1 MGISKHCFK
10 IPAFFIATLNQLK
23 ETIAFSLLLS
33 MFVFIFKHTVMKTSL
48 FSLLFTLLSV
58 TLMAQT
64 PVALKLN
71 LEKGKTYAQ
80 KTVTKQTMQQ
90 SVAGQ
95 SFNINITATR
105 VTSFKMLSQEND
117 VLELE
122 MKFDTTI
129 TSIKSAMLNKETDAT
144 KPGKDPVDRIM
155 NKMSLYPIKAKIS
168 TAGKFIAFGNY
179 NEFKSNVMLVIDS
192 LPTSKQDEGK
202 KVAETLI
209 KESALRS
216 LVEPY
221 FAHLSDKPLKINDT
235 WESNYITNS
244 NDMSILFFN
253 TYVLKAVENGTALL
267 TGSTE
272 MESMASTNPSIKFD
286 QPIKGTATFE
296 GKVDLKTG
304 LMLFVSEKSQ
314 MQGIISAN
322 SGGVDYKVDLKVDA
336 QTENSIIQ

>member
-1 MGISKHCFK
+1 
-10 IPAFFIATLNQLK
+10 
-23 ETIAFSLLLS
+23 
-33 MFVFIFKHTVMKTSL
+33 MKTFL
-48 FSLLFTLLSV
+48 FSLLFTLMSAS
-58 TLMAQT
+58 LMAQT

-71 LEKGKTYAQ
+71 LVKGKTYAQ
-80 KTVTKQTMQQ
+80 KSVTKQTMQQ
-90 SVAGQ
+90 SVSGQ

-155 NKMSLYPIKAKIS
+155 NKISLYPLNAKFS
-168 TAGKFIAFGNY
+168 TTGKFIAFGNF
-179 NEFKSNVMLVIDS
+179 NEFKSKVMLVIDS
-192 LPTSKQDEGK
+192 LPTSKQDEGRK
-202 KVAETLI
+202 AAETLL

-216 LVEPY
+216 WVEPF
-221 FAHLSDKPLKINDT
+221 FAHLSEKPLNVNDT
-235 WESNYITNS
+235 WESNYVTNS

-253 TYVLKAVENGTALL
+253 TYVLKAVENGSALL

-286 QPIKGTATFE
+286 QPIKGTATFQ

-304 LMLFVSEKSQ
+304 LMLSVSENSK
-314 MQGIISAN
+314 MQGTLTAN
-322 SGGVDYKVDLKVDA
+322 SGGIEMKVDLKVDA
-336 QTENSIIQ
+336 QTENSLIQ